1 MVEFRQKQFTE
12 YDAMR
17 SLYVHLQRNCPWL
30 KIERCN
36 SSSLIP
42 ILRGNNVVIERF
54 VLSDYLFSRTKYRM
68 YLKIGAKAKLPDE
81 FRLPTANIEK
91 HAFGSMKI
99 GFNPKFKNY
108 SETEEKL
115 FTNPPKNNQ
124 QNKNKQQQKKKKN
137 KNNNNGQ
144 NLPIYTNEIQ
154 WKNPS
159 DPRGNQN
166 YIDISY
172 EVEELI
178 GDALK
183 YDKRERSLV
192 LEFKDL
198 DAACRALNILPFGI
212 NYKLY
217 LYEP

>member
-30 KIERCN
+30 KIDHCN
-36 SSSLIP
+36 SSSLVP

-54 VLSDYLFSRTKYRM
+54 VLSDYLFGKTKFRM

-91 HAFGSMKI
+91 HAFGSLKI
-99 GFNPKFKNY
+99 GFNPKFKNF
-108 SETEEKL
+108 SEVEEK
-115 FTNPPKNNQ
+115 FEERMFEEHNNNNQQKKNNQ
-124 QNKNKQQQKKKKN
+124 QN
-137 KNNNNGQ
+137 NNNQNNK
-144 NLPIYTNEIQ
+144 NLPIYVGELRWTN
-154 WKNPS
+154 PT
-159 DPRGNQN
+159 DPRGQQN

-217 LYEP
+217 LFEP